1 MRYFVNLGEYSVGR
15 VVGIII
21 LLSLLSCKDIGT
33 NPGIGTWQSL
43 GFEDKSALRLVLAEP
58 YLYVCAGSDGLWRR
72 DIRQMTAWEHLVNDR
87 VVDVDVK
94 GNDILIAGGGPVE
107 HWASPGI
114 WRSTDSGKSWVPSD
128 KGIPDSSWPYSVY
141 HNVQRSP
148 HNPDIAIT
156 SFGGAVF
163 RSTDGGTS
171 WMLIS
176 GRRGGMAN
184 FDRVKWQPNREGVV
198 WYFGETSI
206 FAPYLGRAKD
216 YGLSPVGCPIDFYKI
231 GVPHDN
237 AVYDIGFDAIDP
249 YTVYVGMQG
258 AVIKSTD
265 DGCTWIVPLFTNPQ
279 GGFFRA
285 IEGHPHIHNMVY
297 FAGGKTL
304 YYSRDGGQDLQ
315 IVDSPNDTQILSMV
329 YDDRTESLFIGT
341 ETGIFRYATQR

>member
-1 MRYFVNLGEYSVGR
+1 MRR
-15 VVGIII
+15 VVGIFI
-21 LLSLLSCKDIGT
+21 LLSLLGCKDIGT
-33 NPGIGTWQSL
+33 NPGTDRWQLL
-43 GFEDKSALRLVLAEP
+43 GFEGKFALRLVLAEP

-72 DIRQMTAWEHLVNDR
+72 NIRQMTPWECLGFADTSLGEYFNVG

-94 GNDILIAGGGPVE
+94 GDDIIIAYRGRSPV
-107 HWASPGI
+107 GI

-128 KGIPDSSWPYSVY
+128 KGIPDSSWPHSVY

-156 SFGGAVF
+156 SFGGAIF

-176 GRRGGMAN
+176 GRRGSMAN
-184 FDRVKWQPNREGVV
+184 LDRVKWQPNREGVI
-198 WYFGETSI
+198 WFFGETCL
-206 FAPYLGRAKD
+206 FAPYSGRAKD
-216 YGLSPVGCPIDFYKI
+216 YGLISLGGVNFLQI
-231 GVPHDN
+231 GVPIDN
-237 AVYDIGFDAIDP
+237 AVYDVGFDATDSNII
-249 YTVYVGMQG
+249 YLGMQG

-265 DGCTWIVPLFTNPQ
+265 DGNSWIVPLFTSPE

-285 IEGHPHIHNMVY
+285 IEGHPCIHNVVY
-297 FAGGKTL
+297 FAGGRTL
-304 YYSRDGGQDLQ
+304 YYSRDGGQNVQ